1 MLVWYEHM
9 LSPSLK
15 GIKMESQIWGILAV
29 LAGGLISIGTTVMVA
44 RNARLL
50 QQEASSI
57 ERNERAKEF
66 QRNNLLE
73 LQGFFVKQR
82 NLTVRRLSNFQMIA
96 SKNKEDGLIRDN
108 LFEEF
113 LTVNQ
118 NILILTE
125 RIADQPLRNRV
136 HFITSIMTAVDSE
149 EAMETAIKLSGEVW
163 GEAGV
168 VLRSLY

>member
-1 MLVWYEHM
+1 
-9 LSPSLK
+9 
-15 GIKMESQIWGILAV
+15 MEAETSGFIGV
-29 LAGGLISIGTTVMVA
+29 LAGALVGATSSIVTTVLVA

-57 ERNERAKEF
+57 ERTESAKEF

-73 LQGFFVKQR
+73 LQGKLVTQMR
-82 NLTVRRLSNFQMIA
+82 LTVRRLSVF
-96 SKNKEDGLIRDN
+96 NKEDGLIRVET
-108 LFEEF
+108 LKEF
-113 LTVNQ
+113 IMVNQ
-118 NILILTE
+118 DIMILTE

-149 EAMETAIKLSGEVW
+149 EAMEIAIELSSEVW

-168 VLRSLY
+168 VLRTLY